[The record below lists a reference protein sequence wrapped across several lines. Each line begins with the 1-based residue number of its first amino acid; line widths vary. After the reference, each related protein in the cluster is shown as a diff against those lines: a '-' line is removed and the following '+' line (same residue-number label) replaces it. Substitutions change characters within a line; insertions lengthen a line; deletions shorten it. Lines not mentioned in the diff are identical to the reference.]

1 MQAEAG
7 RQRKEGTK
15 EGRIAKRSNQNRIE
29 NIYLYRASSASSCV
43 STFSSNSIAKP
54 ERERESK
61 RERERD
67 GGEGYDGDKTKPR
80 EAMAIAKRKK
90 RLSGKLSWSKP
101 SQAALS

>member
-1 MQAEAG
+1 MQAEAGRQAG

-61 RERERD
+61 RERD

-90 RLSGKLSWSKP
+90 G
-101 SQAALS
+101 

>member
-7 RQRKEGTK
+7 RQARRKEGTK

-43 STFSSNSIAKP
+43 STFFKQFNCQARK
-54 ERERESK
+54 
-61 RERERD
+61 RERD
-67 GGEGYDGDKTKPR
+67 GGEGYDGDKTKPS

>member
-29 NIYLYRASSASSCV
+29 NIYLYRASSASFCV
-43 STFSSNSIAKP
+43 STFFKQFNCQA
-54 ERERESK
+54 RK

-67 GGEGYDGDKTKPR
+67 GGEGYDGDKTKPS

-90 RLSGKLSWSKP
+90 KVKWKAELV
-101 SQAALS
+101 

>member
-61 RERERD
+61 RERD